1 MNPDDMHLREY
12 NQYLEKLTIQDLL
25 NLTEDEKA
33 IRNNRIESVK
43 NCIQLIEDKKKRDK
57 KE

>member
-25 NLTEDEKA
+25 NQTEDEKA